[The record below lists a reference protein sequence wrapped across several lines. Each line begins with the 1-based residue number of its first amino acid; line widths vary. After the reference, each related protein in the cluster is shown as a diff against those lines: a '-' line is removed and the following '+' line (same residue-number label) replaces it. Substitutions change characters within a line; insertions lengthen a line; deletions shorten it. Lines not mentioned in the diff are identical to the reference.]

1 MQEDEALKSRH
12 KSGGQTNVTP
22 LVQMSNHLLKHS

>member
-1 MQEDEALKSRH
+1 MQEDEALKFCHR
-12 KSGGQTNVTP
+12 SGSQTNVTP